1 MPGRPLTVLF
11 MPESAFGPTNNC
23 IGIGDVLRRRGHRVV
38 FAAEA
43 SWKGRLEPL
52 GFEEDLVDLSA
63 PREQGEPGQQGEDAA
78 QDAGAFWKE
87 FIASTA
93 PEFRKPT
100 IEQLDTWIKPV
111 WAELISGARYCQ
123 EQLAEIVARTR
134 PDVIVED
141 NVISFPALLTAG
153 VPFVRIVSCNPL
165 EVADPALPPAF
176 SGYPAG
182 DQAQQDQAQQNRAQW
197 PEFRAEYDRVHR
209 AMWAEFSDWVA
220 SQGAPPLP
228 ELEFIHPGQVNL
240 YVYPEVADYRR
251 SRPLGPGWHRL
262 DSSVRET
269 DEPFTLPGPLA
280 GGGGALIYFSLGSL
294 GSADVALMRRVID
307 GLAATPHRYIVSK
320 GPLHAE
326 LDLASNMYGAEF
338 LPQTS
343 VIPRADLVIT
353 HGGNNTTTECLHF
366 GKPMIVL
373 PLFWDQHDN
382 AQRVDELG
390 LGVRLDTYR
399 FTDAE
404 LHGALARLL
413 GDSALRDRLA
423 RAAADIQHR
432 QGLRRAADIIEGAAG
447 S

>member
-1 MPGRPLTVLF
+1 MAGRPLTVLF
-11 MPESAFGPTNNC
+11 MPESAYGPTNNC

-63 PREQGEPGQQGEDAA
+63 PASAE
-78 QDAGAFWKE
+78 QDAGQFWKD

-111 WAELISGARYCQ
+111 WAELAGGARYCQ
-123 EQLAEIVARTR
+123 DQLAAIVARTR

-165 EVADPALPPAF
+165 EIADPGLPPAF
-176 SGYPAG
+176 SGYPVA
-182 DQAQQDQAQQNRAQW
+182 DQTKWA
-197 PEFRAEYDRVHR
+197 EFRAEYDRVHR
-209 AMWAEFSDWVA
+209 ALWTEFNDWVT
-220 SQGAPPLP
+220 SQGAPSLP
-228 ELEFIHPGQVNL
+228 DLEFIHTGDLNL
-240 YVYPEVADYRR
+240 YVYPELADYPRA
-251 SRPLGPGWHRL
+251 SPLGPRWQRI

-269 DEPFTLPGPLA
+269 DEQYTLPAPLA
-280 GGGGALIYFSLGSL
+280 AQDGALIYFSLGSL
-294 GSADVALMRRVID
+294 GSADVPLMRRLI
-307 GLAATPHRYIVSK
+307 GCLAATPYRYIVSM

-326 LDLASNMYGAEF
+326 LELAPNMTGAEF

-343 VIPRADLVIT
+343 VIPQADLVIT
-353 HGGNNTTTECLHF
+353 HGGNNTTTECFHF

-382 AQRVDELG
+382 AQRVAELG

-404 LHGALARLL
+404 LHGALAQLL
-413 GDSALRDRLA
+413 GDRALRDRLA
-423 RAAADIQHR
+423 TGAAQIQAR
-432 QGLRRAADIIEGAAG
+432 QGLRRAADLIEGAAG
-447 S
+447 AR